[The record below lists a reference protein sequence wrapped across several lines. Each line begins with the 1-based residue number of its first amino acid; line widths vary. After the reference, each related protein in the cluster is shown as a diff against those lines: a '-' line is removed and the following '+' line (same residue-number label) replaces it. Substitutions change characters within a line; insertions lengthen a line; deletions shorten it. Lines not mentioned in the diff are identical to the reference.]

1 MPAAPQPNV
10 IYFGWN
16 INWKASSPGNIAP
29 FSAPFYWKCS
39 DVCFPRIHA
48 YWIPHVP
55 KLKSWLQNPT
65 GWYENLPPF
74 TKSGEVEFLNM
85 AIHPREILRRSL
97 SPWCFPGSHR
107 CSLMLP
113 HHSLSLRRQRAR
125 VMEGAGAG
133 QAFPNI
139 SNACSIDFPSGSW
152 KLHSI

>member
-16 INWKASSPGNIAP
+16 INWKTSSPGNIAP
-29 FSAPFYWKCS
+29 FFAPLYWKCS

-85 AIHPREILRRSL
+85 AIYPRELLSRSL
-97 SPWCFPGSHR
+97 SPRCFPGSNV
-107 CSLMLP
+107 
-113 HHSLSLRRQRAR
+113 LSWFRITLSTSEGRGPGCWRER
-125 VMEGAGAG
+125 VLDKHFLTF
-133 QAFPNI
+133 QI
-139 SNACSIDFPSGSW
+139 LVLLIFPSGSW